1 VARPK
6 TDDSEAR
13 AKISAAGEELFA
25 ARGYAGTAV
34 RDIAEKA
41 GVNAAMIHYYFRSK
55 EGLYR
60 AILES
65 AASRVRAMLVETT
78 GGDLSTRDRLARF
91 VEAYAA
97 YILSHPNLARIL
109 YREML
114 AGGRQLI
121 KVAQKYA
128 VTNYT
133 ILRETMAEGVRRGE
147 LRKIDIDLAPV
158 SLMGM
163 VVVFQ
168 LIRPI
173 VAVVLGAS
181 EYDKRFI
188 KRLSAHTVD
197 LFLNGAAASANS
209 RLTNGAGKVV
219 KKPARRRTKVIS

>member
-1 VARPK
+1 LARRK
-6 TDDSEAR
+6 TDDPEAR
-13 AKISAAGEELFA
+13 AKISVAAEELFA
-25 ARGYAGTAV
+25 ARGYAGTAI
-34 RDIAEKA
+34 RDIAARA
-41 GVNAAMIHYYFRSK
+41 GVNGAMIHYYFRSK

-65 AASRVRAMLVETT
+65 AASRVRTMLVETA
-78 GGDLSTRDRLARF
+78 GADLPTRDRLAQF
-91 VEAYAA
+91 VESYAA

-147 LRKIDIDLAPV
+147 LRKIDLDLAPV

-168 LIRPI
+168 LVRPI
-173 VAVVLGAS
+173 ISVVLGKT
-181 EYDKRFI
+181 EYDERFI

-197 LFLNGAAASANS
+197 LFLKGAAGSGNA
-209 RLTNGAGKVV
+209 RQTNGAR
-219 KKPARRRTKVIS
+219 KPARNRRAKVIS

>member
-1 VARPK
+1 MARPR
-6 TDDSEAR
+6 TDESEAR

-41 GVNAAMIHYYFRSK
+41 GVNGAMIHYYFRSK

-78 GGDLSTRDRLARF
+78 GGDLPTRERLARF

-97 YILSHPNLARIL
+97 YILTHPNLARIL

-114 AGGRQLI
+114 AGGTHLI
-121 KVAQKYA
+121 KVARKYA

-147 LRKIDIDLAPV
+147 LRKIDLDLAPV

-163 VVVFQ
+163 IVVFQ

-173 VAVVLGAS
+173 ISFALGET

-197 LFLNGAAASANS
+197 LFM
-209 RLTNGAGKVV
+209 NGAGSDSKSPRV
-219 KKPARRRTKVIS
+219 KTGKSATNKRVTARR

>member
-1 VARPK
+1 MARPK
-6 TDDSEAR
+6 LDDSEAR
-13 AKISAAGEELFA
+13 AKISAAAEELFA

-34 RDIAEKA
+34 REIAEKA
-41 GVNAAMIHYYFRSK
+41 GVNGAMIHYYFQSK

-121 KVAQKYA
+121 KITQKYA

-133 ILRETMAEGVRRGE
+133 LLRETMAEGVKRGE

-173 VAVVLGAS
+173 MAAVVGVT

-197 LFLNGAAASANS
+197 LFLNGAAGSGNS
-209 RLTNGAGKVV
+209 LQPNGAAKQV
-219 KKPARRRTKVIS
+219 KKSARRRAKVIS